1 VSDRWVVC
9 AFAEDGPAAERLA
22 RALMLPCQI
31 VECHHFPDGESR
43 VRIDPVPANAV
54 IYRSLHQPNEKLVEL
69 LLLASVLSDSA
80 GGRPILVAPYLPY
93 MRQDAAF
100 HAGEAIS
107 QRVIGRLLAASHRTV
122 IAVDP
127 HLHRTKS
134 LGAILPGTTATAISA
149 APLLAA
155 LIDGN
160 GGEPPVLIGPDSESE
175 PLVAAVAYHAGLP
188 FRILD
193 KTRHGDHE
201 VNITASDL
209 DIACERRAVLV
220 EDIVATGGTLIEAA
234 RRLRAIGCTAIQAL
248 VVHALFD
255 DAAAAAM
262 AAAGIEGVRSTDS
275 VPHPTNVVPLAP
287 LLAAAVQ
294 AAVGA

>member
-1 VSDRWVVC
+1 MSDRWVVC

-22 RALMLPCQI
+22 HALALRCQI
-31 VECHHFPDGESR
+31 AECHHFPDGESR
-43 VRIDPVPANAV
+43 VRIDPVPANAI
-54 IYRSLHQPNEKLVEL
+54 IYRSLHRPNEKLIEL
-69 LLLASVLSDSA
+69 LLLASVLSDRA
-80 GGRPILVAPYLPY
+80 GGRPVLVAPYLPY
-93 MRQDAAF
+93 MRQDVAF

-107 QRVIGRLLAASHRTV
+107 QQVIGRLLAAPHRAV

-127 HLHRTKS
+127 HLHRTQS
-134 LGAILPGTTATAISA
+134 LAAVFPGTTATAISA

-155 LIDGN
+155 LIEGK

-175 PLVAAVAYHAGLP
+175 LLVAAVAHHAGLP

-201 VNITASDL
+201 VSIAASNL
-209 DIACERRAVLV
+209 DIASGRRAVLV
-220 EDIVATGGTLIEAA
+220 DDIVATGGTLIEAA
-234 RRLRAIGCTAIQAL
+234 RRLRAVGCTAIQAL

-255 DAAAAAM
+255 DAAAAAL